1 MSRQYIT
8 VARVGELKPDTMKRI
23 LVDGRRLLLVHAN
36 GRYHAVDEMCSHEES
51 SLYLGCV
58 QDGRI
63 KCSLHGSRFDLTSG
77 EALDE
82 PADAPIGVH
91 AVRIDGDE
99 IQVALCD

>member
-1 MSRQYIT
+1 MSRQYFT